1 MIAQYQ
7 RLWLNAMR
15 VNVAPMVACFVAIP
29 FFIASFYVF
38 IYLYELEV
46 IGIGLAY
53 SVYGIVLAISMQIVL
68 FFFVSEV
75 REAYTLPTKE
85 ALSGW
90 QEYVSLAIPAVLC
103 NVLNMTFEV
112 AILLAGTIN
121 ETE

>member
-1 MIAQYQ
+1 
-7 RLWLNAMR
+7 MR

-29 FFIASFYVF
+29 FFILSFYVF
-38 IYLYELEV
+38 IDLYKMEV
-46 IGIGLAY
+46 KGIGLAY

-68 FFFVSEV
+68 FFFVPDV

-85 ALSGW
+85 ALRGW
-90 QEYVSLAIPAVLC
+90 PEYVKLAIPAVLC
-103 NVLNMTFEV
+103 NALNMTFEV